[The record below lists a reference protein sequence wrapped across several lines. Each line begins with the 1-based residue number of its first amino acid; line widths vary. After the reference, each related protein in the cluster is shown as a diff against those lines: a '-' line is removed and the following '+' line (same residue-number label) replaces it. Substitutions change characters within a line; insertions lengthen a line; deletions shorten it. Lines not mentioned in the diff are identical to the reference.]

1 MARLLFTARS
11 GGVSTL
17 DYESLNLGDHVGDDS
32 DLVAENRNSLQKLV
46 SASEIQF
53 MDQVHGDVVSR
64 INETSTFA
72 PKADALITSKKD
84 LALVV
89 MVADCLPILVSGQ
102 NVAAAIHVGR
112 RGMAN
117 GVIKK
122 TIAEIRNISDERLIA
137 HIGPGICE
145 NCYEVDEATYK
156 ELVEKYPGSDAGY
169 RKLNLRAESTKQLE
183 EMGVRVVN
191 INICTMENE
200 KYYSYRRDGKTGRQA
215 GAIIL

>member
-17 DYESLNLGDHVGDDS
+17 EYESFNLGDHVGDDS
-32 DLVAENRNSLQKLV
+32 DLVAENRNLLQKLV
-46 SASEIQF
+46 SASQIQF
-53 MDQVHGDVVSR
+53 MDQVHGNHVSL
-64 INETSTFA
+64 INQALNIA
-72 PKADALITSKKD
+72 PKADALITSEKD

-112 RGMAN
+112 RGMAS

-122 TIAEIRNISDERLIA
+122 TIAEIRNISDGSLTA
-137 HIGPGICE
+137 YIGPGICE

-156 ELVEKYPGSDAGY
+156 ELVEKYPRSDAGY
-169 RKLNLRAESTKQLE
+169 RKLNLRAESTKQLQ

-215 GAIIL
+215 GVIIL